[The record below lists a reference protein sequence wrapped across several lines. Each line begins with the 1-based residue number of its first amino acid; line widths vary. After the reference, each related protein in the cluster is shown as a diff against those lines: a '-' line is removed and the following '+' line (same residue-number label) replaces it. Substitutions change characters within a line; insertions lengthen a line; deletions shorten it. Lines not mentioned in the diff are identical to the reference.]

1 MGLVGRVKNGRI
13 VVDEPTD
20 LPEGTVLE
28 LVLDDGGDELGSEER
43 ERLHAALENG
53 LEQLS
58 AGAGIPVNEVLE
70 KLGPSSR

>member
-13 VVDEPTD
+13 IVDEPTD

-28 LVLDDGGDELGSEER
+28 LVLDDGGDELSSEER

-58 AGAGIPVNEVLE
+58 AGAGITVDEVLK